1 MCGAHCSLTDGD
13 SALGGAWFPLEV
25 AGQTFAQ
32 IGHLMPTAWAMDG
45 FQNIILRGLGDASA
59 LLPAGILLG
68 VGLAFLA
75 VAVWRFRFE

>member
-1 MCGAHCSLTDGD
+1 
-13 SALGGAWFPLEV
+13 LEV
-25 AGQTFAQ
+25 AGPAFAQ

-45 FQNIILRGLGDASA
+45 FQNIILRGLGDASV

-68 VGLAFLA
+68 VGLLFLT